1 MHIDCFQPSREYS
14 NAISYSSIPPMYMT
28 MQNSDGCTSGIVN
41 NHMRIDF
48 ELSEPGDV
56 NSYSLNKI
64 YQPRMNETICGFLY
78 KIFKNICSIKYLLF
92 YSMGTKE

>member
-1 MHIDCFQPSREYS
+1 MHIDCFQPSHEYS
-14 NAISYSSIPPMYMT
+14 NVMSYPARSPMYMS
-28 MQNSDGCTSGIVN
+28 MHNSDGCTSGIVN
-41 NHMRIDF
+41 NHIRIDF
-48 ELSEPGDV
+48 GLSHPDDV

-64 YQPRMNETICGFLY
+64 YEPRMNETICGFLH